1 MYVNFNIVDE
11 KKNRVEIPD
20 NYDID
25 DVIYFLNDSPNYITI
40 YDHKF
45 ILDYILEDNEI
56 GYIDIKCEKDNELID
71 ITTNQLSKQE
81 YNELLEK
88 IKQELEENNISNV
101 FFTYPK
107 SLRNEY
113 NPFKTYC
120 LLERMVTEDE
130 WEDFELYDKR
140 YEQWEKEFEEE
151 CSNCSGI
158 YLILDEEEIFD
169 D

>member
-1 MYVNFNIVDE
+1 VS
-11 KKNRVEIPD
+11 
-20 NYDID
+20 
-25 DVIYFLNDSPNYITI
+25 LC
-40 YDHKF
+40 HKF

-130 WEDFELYDKR
+130 W
-140 YEQWEKEFEEE
+140 
-151 CSNCSGI
+151 
-158 YLILDEEEIFD
+158 
-169 D
+169 